1 MPYIGTI
8 NVVACFNLTIL
19 IQEFCPSGMTSK
31 EYYHVQTYFWLSI
44 NRTNLGDNVDIQE
57 EVTSEASLGYVLNGN

>member
-1 MPYIGTI
+1 
-8 NVVACFNLTIL
+8 
-19 IQEFCPSGMTSK
+19 MTSK